1 MIKERG
7 VTMELRVL
15 KYFLAVAREENITRA
30 AEFLHITQPTLS
42 RQLMQLE
49 DELNAQLFIRGKNR
63 ITLTDEGMLLRRRA
77 EEIVDL
83 AHKTEKEFLEQNN
96 LITGEIFI
104 GGGET
109 YSMHILASV
118 IQDFKCEYPQVQ
130 YHLYSGNADDVK
142 EKIDKGLIDIRLLT
156 EAVDIE
162 KYEFIRLNHKEVWG
176 IVAPMESPIAQKEYV
191 TVEDLI
197 DLPLLITS
205 RSIVQNEIA
214 NWFKE
219 SYDHLNIIATY
230 NLIYNAAIMVEH
242 GIGYAISLE
251 KLINPSS
258 SSKVCFVPLS
268 PRLETGTVV
277 VWKKHQIF
285 SPATSRFI
293 EKLKDSLKA

>member
-1 MIKERG
+1 M
-7 VTMELRVL
+7 
-15 KYFLAVAREENITRA
+15 
-30 AEFLHITQPTLS
+30 
-42 RQLMQLE
+42 
-49 DELNAQLFIRGKNR
+49 
-63 ITLTDEGMLLRRRA
+63 
-77 EEIVDL
+77 
-83 AHKTEKEFLEQNN
+83 
-96 LITGEIFI
+96 
-104 GGGET
+104 
-109 YSMHILASV
+109 
-118 IQDFKCEYPQVQ
+118 FK
-130 YHLYSGNADDVK
+130 
-142 EKIDKGLIDIRLLT
+142 
-156 EAVDIE
+156 
-162 KYEFIRLNHKEVWG
+162 
-176 IVAPMESPIAQKEYV
+176 
-191 TVEDLI
+191 
-197 DLPLLITS
+197 
-205 RSIVQNEIA
+205 NEIA